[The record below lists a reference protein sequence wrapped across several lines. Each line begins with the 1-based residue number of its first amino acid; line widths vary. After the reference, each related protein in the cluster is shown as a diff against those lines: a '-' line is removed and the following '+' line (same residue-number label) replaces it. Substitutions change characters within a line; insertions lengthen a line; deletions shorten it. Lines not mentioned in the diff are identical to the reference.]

1 MMDIS
6 IALGGGG
13 AKGNAHVGVLRA
25 LERKGFRI
33 RALAGTSFGGIVAI
47 LYALG
52 LRPDEIESAFKKVD
66 QARLY
71 GRLRDDGPSLLGVAG
86 IQKWLDEI
94 VGQRTFD
101 DLRLPC
107 AVCAVDLRSGRE
119 IILSEGRLRDAIMAT
134 IALPGIFPSYR
145 LNDWELVD
153 GGVLDPVPVSVA
165 RTLAP
170 SLPVIAVV
178 LNLLPGEP
186 VRPPFV
192 ALPSVLPN
200 SIAARLTRLRI
211 AQAFNIYVQSV
222 DIGSRMM
229 ADLRLKADKPDLI
242 IRPAV
247 GQIEILDRVDVSE
260 VALRG
265 EQAVEASLPE
275 LRRLAGWPNRLRRR
289 FLAERPA

>member
-1 MMDIS
+1 MDIS

-13 AKGNAHVGVLRA
+13 SKGNAHVGVLRA
-25 LERKGFRI
+25 LERQGFRI

-86 IQKWLDEI
+86 IQRWLDEV
-94 VGQRTFD
+94 VGQHTFD
-101 DLRLPC
+101 DLKLPC

-119 IILSEGRLRDAIMAT
+119 IILSEGRLRDAILAT

-186 VRPPFV
+186 VRPPV
-192 ALPSVLPN
+192 VPLPSVLPN

-242 IRPAV
+242 IRPTV
-247 GQIEILDRVDVSE
+247 GHIEILDRVDVSE

-275 LRRLAGWPNRLRRR
+275 LKRLAAWPNRLRRR
-289 FLAERPA
+289 LFGDGRA